1 MLLSE
6 AWPLYQADK
15 EFLDYSKHTLK
26 AYALYH
32 RLFIKWIG
40 DRELNEVTYFDMK
53 RYLSELSKR
62 LKPNSLVTRIRHLKS
77 FFRWAHEEGYVDR
90 NEASKLKEPK
100 LPPPRPKPLTM
111 YEIESLRDACEI
123 PLERSIIELMYATGC
138 RIGEVVK
145 INKADIDWEMR
156 TIPIN
161 GKGNKDRIVYFDLK
175 CEIWLNKYL
184 ETRNDN
190 CEALFVTER
199 RHEDGQPRR
208 MSIAQMR
215 YVIKRV
221 AKRAGLERSIFPHAV
236 RHSFAMNLLENG
248 APIEAIQDF
257 LGHSDPRHTEVY
269 AQLTTE
275 MKREIYKKYHR

>member
-1 MLLSE
+1 
-6 AWPLYQADK
+6 
-15 EFLDYSKHTLK
+15 
-26 AYALYH
+26 
-32 RLFIKWIG
+32 
-40 DRELNEVTYFDMK
+40 
-53 RYLSELSKR
+53 
-62 LKPNSLVTRIRHLKS
+62 
-77 FFRWAHEEGYVDR
+77 
-90 NEASKLKEPK
+90 
-100 LPPPRPKPLTM
+100 M

-145 INKADIDWEMR
+145 INRADIDWNTR
-156 TIPIN
+156 TIPVH
-161 GKGNKDRIVYFDLK
+161 GKGNKDRLVYFDLK
-175 CEIWLNKYL
+175 CEIWLTKYL
-184 ETRNDN
+184 ETRSDD

-199 RHEDGQPRR
+199 RHEDRQPRR

-221 AKRAGLERSIFPHAV
+221 AKRAGIEKSIHPHAV

-248 APIEAIQDF
+248 APLEAIQDF

-275 MKREIYKKYHR
+275 MKREIYRKYHR